1 MCLVLFVSYFDLIKC
16 VFLSYF
22 RRKKIILLK
31 SNTFSIPFAMQ
42 IFWVFS
48 HSHAVEIAML
58 LSGST
63 TLVQT
68 DNSVQLLDG

>member
-1 MCLVLFVSYFDLIKC
+1 MCLVLFVSYFDLIKYL
-16 VFLSYF
+16 LSYF
-22 RRKKIILLK
+22 LRKKIILLK
-31 SNTFSIPFAMQ
+31 SNTFSVPFAMH